1 MALANFKAPGCRCQA
16 SWDFCPAT
24 SLTYSNHFVP
34 RFLLHKWGITILA
47 FVCEHLL
54 QLGLMSDSLHPGGAH
69 RIAGLCGCSLSPSE
83 YLTYSGTDPTE
94 DVQRLAADPQP
105 LDSPGRLFQ
114 QIKHICIYLPSSSE
128 TSKICSLFS
137 TSSTNLNQ

>member
-1 MALANFKAPGCRCQA
+1 
-16 SWDFCPAT
+16 
-24 SLTYSNHFVP
+24 
-34 RFLLHKWGITILA
+34 
-47 FVCEHLL
+47 
-54 QLGLMSDSLHPGGAH
+54 MSDSLHPGGAR

-128 TSKICSLFS
+128 TSKICSLF
-137 TSSTNLNQ
+137 LPALQI